1 MIEEVILA
9 TCQEGSRMETQ
20 VRRLVIKLDDCDPQR
35 LDSPALVWRLL
46 RELARETWNTRLAD
60 AISRLPD
67 GGISGFVR
75 LGEMHISIH
84 TRPLHRQAEIN
95 IFILSSE
102 FAPERIDI
110 SFTNRLGASCVQTI
124 DPTTASTSRRTL
136 SL

>member
-1 MIEEVILA
+1 
-9 TCQEGSRMETQ
+9 METQ

-67 GGISGFVR
+67 GGISAFVR

-95 IFILSSE
+95 IFIFNSE
-102 FAPERIDI
+102 FAPKRIDI
-110 SFTNRLGASCVQTI
+110 SFTNWLGASVQTI